1 MSNSVTKFGM
11 NSISP
16 NAASAG
22 ATIFVKTL
30 NIAGLWC
37 VTATEYK
44 TREWELWPQKRENG
58 I

>member
-1 MSNSVTKFGM
+1 MSNSVTNFGM
-11 NSISP
+11 NTISA
-16 NAASAG
+16 NAASAE

-44 TREWELWPQKRENG
+44 TRE
-58 I
+58 